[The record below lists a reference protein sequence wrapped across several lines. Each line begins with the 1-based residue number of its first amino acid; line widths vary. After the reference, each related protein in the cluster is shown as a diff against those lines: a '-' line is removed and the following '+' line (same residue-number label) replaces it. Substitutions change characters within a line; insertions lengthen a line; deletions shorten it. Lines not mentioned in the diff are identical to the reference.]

1 MIEILGSQA
10 PVLLLVSL
18 AIGVVIGLTGM
29 GGGALMTPALV
40 LLGIPPTTAV
50 ANDLVVNAANKV
62 VGATVHW
69 RRGKPNMKIAFW
81 LILGSVPSAYFGAWL
96 VHELGV
102 DDIQGLLKSAIGVT
116 LLIASSAY
124 ILRAFLELRGKI
136 SSGSDEDPPTR
147 IVPTLLVGIIGGVM
161 VGVTSVGSGTLI
173 MMCIMLLYPTLAPLR
188 LVGTDLVQAVP
199 LVIAA
204 AIGHVTTTGI
214 QWSLV
219 WPLLVGGTIGTF
231 FGARLAPM
239 IPSGLIR
246 RSIAIVLALTGIAML
261 GAPAAALGILAAGA
275 VLLGPLVWGWIRH
288 LTGHDAFP
296 AVHPRGADHHGRA
309 ETGVPGG
316 RGGESDGPDPDFVI

>member
-1 MIEILGSQA
+1 MSEFLASQA
-10 PVLLLVSL
+10 PALLLVSL

-40 LLGIPPTTAV
+40 MLGIPPTVAV

-69 RRGKPNMKIAFW
+69 RRGKPNMRIAFW

-96 VHELGV
+96 VHALGV

-116 LLIASSAY
+116 LLVAATAY
-124 ILRAFLELRGKI
+124 VLRAYLELVGRI
-136 SSGSDEDPPTR
+136 SSGTDENPPVR

-204 AIGHVTTTGI
+204 AVGHLAATGI
-214 QWSLV
+214 DWGLV

-231 FGARLAPM
+231 FGARLAPR

-246 RSIAIVLALTGIAML
+246 RSISIVLSLTGIAML
-261 GAPAAALGILAAGA
+261 GASPTVLAILAAAA
-275 VLLGPLVWGWIRH
+275 VLLGPLLWGWIRH
-288 LTGHDAFP
+288 LTGHEAFP
-296 AVHPRGADHHGRA
+296 GVHPSHDKAVA
-309 ETGVPGG
+309 PGG
-316 RGGESDGPDPDFVI
+316 GAGRREGEDGPDPDFVI